1 MPIIV
6 EEFVGHKTPSGLPV
20 RPTGGKVQR
29 LGDLG
34 EIDVILISGEKDPN
48 YAKWKEMIETRH
60 YLHSSKLFG
69 QQIKY
74 LVKSLRYGWIGA
86 LAFASA
92 AWRLQSRDERIG
104 WDDERRKEELRKVIC
119 NNRFLILPEYG
130 VRNLASYV
138 MSKCLKRIAAD
149 WEVSYQ
155 VRPVL
160 VESFVDKEKFSG
172 SCYKAS
178 NWVLLGET
186 KGRGRND
193 KYHENNLSKKY
204 IFAYELEKG
213 ILGPAPQREEE
224 DWVSKEFQYAELPN
238 KSKKDRLISLT
249 RDFFAKPASPIPLCC
264 EGQAKQKGAY
274 RFFSDDKVKP
284 EDILNSHIKQTIE
297 RTREHKVVLSIN
309 DTTSFNL
316 SNHKSTR
323 GLGCLSSSQG
333 ELGYLLHDTVVFT
346 TSGIPLG
353 VLEAQ
358 SWSREVEEHGKSE
371 QRRNKPIEEKES
383 IKWLKSLRAMAKAQ
397 EEVPEVK
404 YVSVGD
410 READIYELFELADEL
425 DCSFVVRSSQNRRT
439 TEGVKTWD
447 LVEGEKAS
455 GKIKVSIYRKGK
467 KEREAEL
474 DIRFREVTLQVPRDI
489 INKREKKAITLY
501 AISAKEVSPPE
512 GEKVLHWRLFTNIDI
527 EDFEQA
533 CEKVEWYS
541 IRFSIETFH
550 RILKS
555 GRKSED
561 RRLETFERL
570 ERCLAIDMITAWR
583 LMYLTMLGR
592 KTPEIS
598 SDLFFNENELEV
610 LKRIKYGNSYKPDQ
624 SLLLKEA
631 IGMLAILG
639 GFVIGRNRVPG
650 VEVMWR
656 GIRRLEDIVIG
667 VLLMKGDLSEKAL
680 SAYCF
685 EFG

>member
-1 MPIIV
+1 MPII
-6 EEFVGHKTPSGLPV
+6 EEEREERKTANSL
-20 RPTGGKVQR
+20 KVQK
-29 LGDLG
+29 LEELG
-34 EIDVILISGEKDPN
+34 EIKVVLISGKQDPD
-48 YAKWKEMIETRH
+48 YVDWKEMIEERH

-86 LAFASA
+86 LSFSSA
-92 AWRLQSRDERIG
+92 AWRLQLRDERIG
-104 WDDERRKEELRKVIC
+104 WDDERRERELCKVVC
-119 NNRFLILPEYG
+119 NSRFLILPEYG
-130 VRNLASYV
+130 VKNLASYV
-138 MSKCLKRIAAD
+138 MSKCLKRLAVD
-149 WEVSYQ
+149 WEKAYQ
-155 VRPVL
+155 VRPML
-160 VESFVDKEKFSG
+160 VESFVDKERFSG

-178 NWVLLGET
+178 NWILLGET

-204 IFAYELEKG
+204 IFVYELEKG
-213 ILGPAPQREEE
+213 VLGPAPQQEEG

-238 KSKKDRLISLT
+238 KAKKDRLILLT

-264 EGQAKQKGAY
+264 EGQAKLKGAY

-297 RTREHKVVLSIN
+297 RTKEHKVVLSIN

-323 GLGCLSSSQG
+323 GLGCLSSAQG
-333 ELGYLLHDTVVFT
+333 KLGYLLHDTVIFT

-358 SWSREVEEHGKSE
+358 SWSRDVEEHGKRE

-383 IKWLKSLRAMAKAQ
+383 FKWLKSLRAMAKAQ
-397 EEVPEVK
+397 EEAPEVK

-410 READIYELFELADEL
+410 READIYELFELAKEL
-425 DCSFVVRSSQNRRT
+425 GSSFLVRSSQNRRT
-439 TEGVKTWD
+439 TEDVKTWD
-447 LVEGEKAS
+447 LVEGEKVS
-455 GKIKVSIYRKGK
+455 GKIEVRICEKGK
-467 KEREAEL
+467 KERVAEL
-474 DIRFREVTLQVPRDI
+474 EIRFRKVTLRIPQDI
-489 INKREKKAITLY
+489 RNKIEKKTITLY
-501 AISAKEVSPPE
+501 AISAKEVLPPK
-512 GEKVLHWRLFTNIDI
+512 GGKALHWRLFTNIDI

-541 IRFSIETFH
+541 IRFNIETFH

-561 RRLETFERL
+561 KRLKTLERL
-570 ERCLAIDMITAWR
+570 ERCLSIDMITAWR

-592 KTPEIS
+592 KTPEIES
-598 SDLFFNENELEV
+598 GFFFNESELEV
-610 LKRIKYGNSYKPDQ
+610 LKRIKYGSYNADQ
-624 SLLLKEA
+624 TLPLKDSVG
-631 IGMLAILG
+631 IIAILG
-639 GFVIGRNRVPG
+639 GFVPGKNRVPG

-667 VLLMKGDLSEKAL
+667 ALLAKGDLSEKAL
-680 SAYCF
+680 SPFCF

>member
-6 EEFVGHKTPSGLPV
+6 EGREERKAPNGV
-20 RPTGGKVQR
+20 KVQR
-29 LGDLG
+29 LQELGDI
-34 EIDVILISGEKDPN
+34 EVVLISGSQDPD
-48 YAKWKEMIETRH
+48 YVEWKEMIEERH

-86 LAFASA
+86 LAFSSA
-92 AWRLQSRDERIG
+92 AWRLQLRDERIG
-104 WDDERRKEELRKVIC
+104 WDDERRERELCKVVC
-119 NNRFLILPEYG
+119 NSRFLILPEYG
-130 VRNLASYV
+130 VRNLASCV
-138 MSKCLKRIAAD
+138 MSKCLKRLAED
-149 WEVSYQ
+149 WEEAYQ

-160 VESFVDKEKFSG
+160 VESFVDKERFAG

-178 NWVLLGET
+178 NWMLLGET

-193 KYHENNLSKKY
+193 TYHENSLSRKY
-204 IFAYELEKG
+204 IFVYELEKG
-213 ILGPAPQREEE
+213 VLGPAPRQAEG

-238 KSKKDRLISLT
+238 KAKKDRLMLLT

-264 EGQAKQKGAY
+264 DGQAKQKGAY

-284 EDILNSHIKQTIE
+284 EDILNPHIKQTIE
-297 RTREHKVVLSIN
+297 RTKEHKVVLSIN

-316 SNHKSTR
+316 SNHKSTK
-323 GLGCLSSSQG
+323 GLGCLSSAQG
-333 ELGYLLHDTVVFT
+333 ELGYLLHDTVLFT
-346 TSGIPLG
+346 TNGVPLG

-358 SWSREVEEHGKSE
+358 SWSRDVEEHGKSE

-383 IKWLKSLRAMAKAQ
+383 FKWLKSLRAMAKAQ
-397 EEVPEVK
+397 AEAPEVK

-410 READIYELFELADEL
+410 READIFELFELADEL

-439 TEGVKTWD
+439 TEGVKAWD
-447 LVEGEKAS
+447 LVEVERAS
-455 GKIKVSIYRKGK
+455 GKIKVSICRKGK
-467 KEREAEL
+467 KKRDAEL
-474 DIRFREVTLQVPRDI
+474 EIRFREVTLQVPKDI
-489 INKREKKAITLY
+489 INKEDREAVTLY

-512 GEKVLHWRLFTNIDI
+512 GEEALHWRLFTNMDI

-533 CEKVEWYS
+533 CEKVEWYT

-561 RRLETFERL
+561 KRLAALERL

-592 KTPEIS
+592 NTPEVE
-598 SDLFFNENELEV
+598 SDLYFNENELEV
-610 LKRIKYGNSYKPDQ
+610 LKRTKYGNSYKPEQ
-624 SLLLKEA
+624 SLFLKEA
-631 IGMLAILG
+631 IGIIAILG
-639 GFVIGRNRVPG
+639 GFVPGRNRVPG

-656 GIRRLEDIVIG
+656 GIRRLEDIVLG
-667 VLLMKGDLSEKAL
+667 VLLVKGNLSEKTL
-680 SAYCF
+680 GAYCF

>member
-1 MPIIV
+1 MMPIIV
-6 EEFVGHKTPSGLPV
+6 EDNTGHKEPNGL
-20 RPTGGKVQR
+20 KVQR
-29 LGDLG
+29 LDELG
-34 EIDVILISGEKDPN
+34 EIEVVLISGNKDPN
-48 YAKWKEMIETRH
+48 YIDWKEMIEERH

-74 LVKSLRYGWIGA
+74 LVKSSRYGKIGA
-86 LAFASA
+86 MAFSSA
-92 AWRLQSRDERIG
+92 AWRLQYRDERIG
-104 WDDERRKEELRKVIC
+104 WDDERREKELCKVVC
-119 NNRFLILPEYG
+119 NSRFLILPEYG

-138 MSKCLKRIAAD
+138 MSKCLKRVAVD
-149 WEVSYQ
+149 WEEAYQ

-160 VESFVDKEKFSG
+160 VETFVDKERFSG
-172 SCYKAS
+172 SCYRAS

-193 KYHENNLSKKY
+193 KYHENNLSRKH

-213 ILGPAPQREEE
+213 VLGPAPLREEE
-224 DWVSKEFQYAELPN
+224 DWVSKEFEYAELPN
-238 KSKKDRLISLT
+238 KAKKNRLISLT

-264 EGQAKQKGAY
+264 EGQARQKGAY

-284 EDILNSHIKQTIE
+284 EDILHSHIKQTIE
-297 RTREHKVVLSIN
+297 RTKEYKVALSIN

-316 SNHKSTR
+316 SNHKSAR

-346 TSGIPLG
+346 TRGVPLG

-358 SWSREVEEHGKSE
+358 SWSRDVEEHGKGE

-383 IKWLKSLRAMAKAQ
+383 FKWLKSLRATAKAQ
-397 EEVPEVK
+397 EEAPEVK
-404 YVSVGD
+404 YVSIGD

-425 DCSFVVRSSQNRRT
+425 DISFVVRSCQNRRT

-447 LVEGEKAS
+447 LVEGEEAC
-455 GKIKVSIYRKGK
+455 GKIKVGISRKGK

-474 DIRFREVTLQVPRDI
+474 EIRFREITLRVPRDKK
-489 INKREKKAITLY
+489 NKKEKRTVTLF
-501 AISAKEVSPPE
+501 AISAREVSPPK
-512 GEKVLHWRLFTNIDI
+512 GEAALHWRLFTNITI

-561 RRLETFERL
+561 RRLETLERL
-570 ERCLAIDMITAWR
+570 ERCLSIDMITAWR

-592 KTPEIS
+592 KTPEINS
-598 SDLFFNENELEV
+598 ELFFNENEIEV
-610 LKRIKYGNSYKPDQ
+610 LKRIKYGNRYNPDQ
-624 SLLLKEA
+624 SLSLKGA
-631 IGMLAILG
+631 VGTIANLG
-639 GFVIGRNRVPG
+639 GFVSGKNRVPG

-656 GIRRLEDIVIG
+656 GIRRLEDMVIG
-667 VLLMKGDLSEKAL
+667 ALLMKGDLSEKSL
-680 SAYCF
+680 RDFCF

>member
-1 MPIIV
+1 MIV
-6 EEFVGHKTPSGLPV
+6 TDSTEGKSVSGL
-20 RPTGGKVQR
+20 KVQR
-29 LGDLG
+29 LEELGDI
-34 EIDVILISGEKDPN
+34 EIVLVSGSKSSD
-48 YAKWKEMIETRH
+48 YAMWKEMIEEHH

-74 LVKSLRYGWIGA
+74 LVRSLMHGNIGA
-86 LAFASA
+86 LAFSSA
-92 AWRLQSRDERIG
+92 AWRLQLRDERIG
-104 WDDERRKEELRKVIC
+104 WDDERRERELSKVVC
-119 NNRFLILPEYG
+119 NSRFLILPEYG
-130 VRNLASYV
+130 VKNLASNV
-138 MSKCLKRIAAD
+138 MSKCLKRLAVD
-149 WEVSYQ
+149 WEEAYQ

-160 VESFVDKEKFSG
+160 AESFVDKERFSG

-193 KYHENNLSKKY
+193 KYHENSLSRKY
-204 IFAYELEKG
+204 IFVYELEKG
-213 ILGPAPQREEE
+213 ILGPAPLQEEE
-224 DWVSKEFQYAELPN
+224 DWVSKEFRYAELPN
-238 KSKKDRLISLT
+238 KAKKKRLITLT
-249 RDFFAKPASPIPLCC
+249 RDFFAKPVSPIPLCC

-297 RTREHKVVLSIN
+297 RTKEHKVVLSIN

-316 SNHKSTR
+316 SNHKSAR

-353 VLEAQ
+353 VLDAQ
-358 SWSREVEEHGKSE
+358 SWSREVKEHGKSE
-371 QRRNKPIEEKES
+371 QRRSKTIEEKES
-383 IKWLKSLRAMAKAQ
+383 FKWLKSLQATARAQ
-397 EEVPEVK
+397 EEAPDVK

-410 READIYELFELADEL
+410 RESDIYELFELAEEL
-425 DCSFVVRSSQNRRT
+425 NCSFVVRSCQNRRT

-447 LVEGEKAS
+447 LVESEKAS
-455 GKIKVSIYRKGK
+455 GRIRVNVCRKNK

-474 DIRFREVTLQVPRDI
+474 EIRFREVTLRVPRDKK
-489 INKREKKAITLY
+489 NKKEKRTVTLF
-501 AISAKEVSPPE
+501 AISARETSPPE
-512 GEKVLHWRLFTNIDI
+512 GEAALHWRLFTNINI
-527 EDFEQA
+527 EDFEEA

-561 RRLETFERL
+561 RRLETLERL
-570 ERCLAIDMITAWR
+570 ERCLSIDMITAWR

-598 SDLFFNENELEV
+598 SDLFFNENEIEV
-610 LKRIKYGNSYKPDQ
+610 LKRIKYGSSYNPDQ
-624 SLLLKEA
+624 SLSIKGA
-631 IGMLAILG
+631 VGTIAILG
-639 GFVIGRNRVPG
+639 GFVTGKNRVPG

-667 VLLMKGDLSEKAL
+667 LLLMKGELSEKSL
-680 SAYCF
+680 RDFSF

>member
-6 EEFVGHKTPSGLPV
+6 EECIENENPNCL
-20 RPTGGKVQR
+20 KVQR
-29 LGDLG
+29 LEDLG
-34 EIDVILISGEKDPN
+34 EIEIILISGEKDPN
-48 YAKWKEMIETRH
+48 YADWKEMIETRH

-74 LVKSLRYGWIGA
+74 MVKSLRYGWIGA

-92 AWRLQSRDERIG
+92 AWRLQLRDERMG
-104 WDDERRKEELRKVIC
+104 WDDEERKKELRKVIC
-119 NNRFLILPEYG
+119 NSRFLILPEYG
-130 VRNLASYV
+130 VRNLASHV
-138 MSKCLKRIAAD
+138 MSKCLKRLAVD
-149 WEVSYQ
+149 WEESYQ

-160 VESFVDKEKFSG
+160 VESFVDKERFSG

-178 NWVLLGET
+178 NWILLGET

-297 RTREHKVVLSIN
+297 RSKDHKVVLSIN

-316 SNHKSTR
+316 SNHKSTS
-323 GLGCLSSSQG
+323 GLGCLSSAQG
-333 ELGYLLHDTVVFT
+333 ELGYLLHDTVIFT
-346 TSGIPLG
+346 TNGVPLG

-358 SWSREVEEHGKSE
+358 SWSRDVEEHGKSE

-383 IKWLKSLRAMAKAQ
+383 FKWLKSLRATAKAQ
-397 EEVPEVK
+397 EEAPEVK

-410 READIYELFELADEL
+410 READIYELFELAGEL

-439 TEGVKTWD
+439 AEDVKTWD

-455 GKIKVSIYRKGK
+455 GKIKVSICRKGK

-474 DIRFREVTLQVPRDI
+474 EIRFRKVTLRVPKDI
-489 INKREKKAITLY
+489 INKKERKAVTLY
-501 AISAKEVSPPE
+501 AISAKEASPPK
-512 GEKVLHWRLFTNIDI
+512 GEEALHWRLFTNIDI

-561 RRLETFERL
+561 RRLKTFERL

-592 KTPEIS
+592 KTPGIK
-598 SDLFFNENELEV
+598 SDLYFNENELEV

-631 IGMLAILG
+631 IGMIAIPG
-639 GFVIGRNRVPG
+639 GFVLGRKRVPG

-667 VLLMKGDLSEKAL
+667 VLLMKGDLSKKAL